1 MATLPARKGTPILT
15 GLKREPAPADE
26 QTVDHRSQRI
36 ELETARYKIT
46 GVVTL
51 PRDGYR
57 SRLSDML
64 NAAERDFLALTAA
77 TLEPLDGSAPAS
89 TYEFLAVH
97 RDHIVFVVPAG
108 PAAAAAEVQPA
119 A

>member
-1 MATLPARKGTPILT
+1 MPILT
-15 GLKREPAPADE
+15 GLKCGPRAADE
-26 QTVDHRSQRI
+26 ESVDRRSQRV
-36 ELETARYKIT
+36 ELETARHKVT

-64 NAAERDFLALTAA
+64 NASERDFLALTAA
-77 TLEPLDGSAPAS
+77 TVEPLDGSTPVS

-97 RDHIVFVVPAG
+97 RDHIVFVTPAG
-108 PAAAAAEVQPA
+108 PEAAALAEVDPA

>member
-1 MATLPARKGTPILT
+1 MG
-15 GLKREPAPADE
+15 
-26 QTVDHRSQRI
+26 HRNQRV
-36 ELETARYKIT
+36 ELETARHKIA

-57 SRLSDML
+57 SRLSDMI
-64 NAAERDFLALTAA
+64 NASERDFLPLTAA
-77 TLEPLDGSAPAS
+77 TVEPLDGSAPVS

-108 PAAAAAEVQPA
+108 PAVGPSADVHPSP
-119 A
+119 

>member
-1 MATLPARKGTPILT
+1 MS
-15 GLKREPAPADE
+15 
-26 QTVDHRSQRI
+26 HHSQRV
-36 ELETARYKIT
+36 ELETARHKIT

-57 SRLSDML
+57 SRLSDTL
-64 NAAERDFLALTAA
+64 NASERDFLPLTAA
-77 TLEPLDGSAPAS
+77 TVEPLDGSAPAS

-108 PAAAAAEVQPA
+108 PGAAPLAEVDPA

>member
-1 MATLPARKGTPILT
+1 M
-15 GLKREPAPADE
+15 
-26 QTVDHRSQRI
+26 DHNSQRV
-36 ELETARYKIT
+36 ELETARHKIA

-57 SRLSDML
+57 SRLSDTL
-64 NAAERDFLALTAA
+64 NAAERHFLPLTAA
-77 TLEPLDGSAPAS
+77 TVEPLDGSAPVS

-108 PAAAAAEVQPA
+108 PAAAASPEIQPA